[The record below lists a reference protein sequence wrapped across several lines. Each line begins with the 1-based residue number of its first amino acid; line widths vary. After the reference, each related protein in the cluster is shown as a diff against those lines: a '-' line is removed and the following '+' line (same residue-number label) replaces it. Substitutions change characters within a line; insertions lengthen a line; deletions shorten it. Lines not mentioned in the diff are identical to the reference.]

1 MNTDETPGD
10 QPAPDPK
17 PAATQAADPKP
28 ANGNGQQAVPYERFK
43 EMEQERN
50 TARATANDL
59 AERLAAASR
68 TAASAKADADRVKA
82 LTAENEG
89 LRAKVATIGTATA
102 HGIIEPDLVDA
113 LDQHWRTL
121 PTDARPASLDA
132 LLTEWRTGGEG
143 GVPKLYAV
151 PFLLRPHLAA
161 KWQPAPAAEP
171 AKTAVA
177 PRTGHT
183 PAASRGNSGGAAL
196 TPEKVR
202 EMGDMVRAGTLPM
215 ADYLKAV
222 GGR

>member
-17 PAATQAADPKP
+17 PAPAPEPKP
-28 ANGNGQQAVPYERFK
+28 TNGNGQQAVPYERFK

-50 TARATANDL
+50 TARSTANDL

-82 LTAENEG
+82 LTAEVEG
-89 LRAKVATIGTATA
+89 LRAKVATISTATA

-121 PTDARPASLDA
+121 PADARPASLDA

-143 GVPKLYAV
+143 GVPKLDAV
-151 PFLLRPHLAA
+151 PYMLRPHLAA

-171 AKTAVA
+171 TKTPQA
-177 PRTGHT
+177 PRAGHT
-183 PAASRGNSGGAAL
+183 PAASRGSTGGGSL
-196 TPEKVR
+196 TPERVR